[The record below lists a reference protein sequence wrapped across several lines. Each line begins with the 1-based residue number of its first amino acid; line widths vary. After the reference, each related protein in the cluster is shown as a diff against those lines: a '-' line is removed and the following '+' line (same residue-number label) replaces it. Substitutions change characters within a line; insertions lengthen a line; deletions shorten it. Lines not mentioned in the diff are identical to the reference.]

1 MLGRFEERRLSCIEI
16 KMEKHS
22 FFCSMELLLLYCMRM
37 TELYQVDEK
46 YLIDREEETKMMN
59 IWRISEDRNKSN
71 ISLVKFILNCRKNII
86 KMNI

>member
-1 MLGRFEERRLSCIEI
+1 
-16 KMEKHS
+16 
-22 FFCSMELLLLYCMRM
+22 MRM

-71 ISLVKFILNCRKNII
+71 ISLVKIYIELQEEYHKDEYLIYINMI
-86 KMNI
+86 K